1 MIRIFNIY
9 YPTRMLILV
18 VGEALVI
25 CLSFIAAAIL
35 RLGYDSVIVLQYE
48 YGFFKILAVTG
59 LALIGMMYFDL
70 YDALRLPRR
79 SETYFRMLVVLGLLS
94 FALAALSYFFPDFRL
109 GNGSLPAG
117 LLILAFALAGWRSC
131 YAWLVRQP
139 WMRERICIMGTGER
153 ASQLVGAMRTF
164 AGLGMDVVEWLN
176 DSEIKSLC
184 NHSERLLERVRS
196 QRVDRL
202 IVALEDRRGKM
213 PVRALLNLRFNG
225 VKVEDATEIL
235 EKTLGKIEVE
245 GLYPSWLIFSKG
257 FPLHSAALLARR
269 IVSILLSLLCLLV
282 FFPLLPVIALAVKL
296 SSCGPIFYRQKRVG
310 RGGRVFTC
318 YKFRTMKTDAEAV
331 SGPVWA
337 TQDDTRVTTFGRW
350 LRRTRLDEIP
360 QLWNVFVGD
369 MTFVGPRPERPE
381 FVELL
386 RREIP
391 YYDLRHAVRPGIT
404 GWAQVCYEYGASVEQ
419 AREKLKYDLYYIKHM
434 SVSLDLAI
442 IAKSVKIILLGR
454 GAR

>member
-25 CLSFIAAAIL
+25 CLSFIAAAVL

-70 YDALRLPRR
+70 YDALRVPPQ
-79 SETYFRMLVVLGLLS
+79 SEIYFRLLVVLGLLS
-94 FALAALSYFFPDFRL
+94 FALAALSYFFPAFQL

-131 YAWLVRQP
+131 YAWLVRRP

-153 ASQLVGAMRTF
+153 ASRLVGAVRTCVD
-164 AGLGMDVVEWLN
+164 LGMDVVEWLN
-176 DSEIKSLC
+176 DSEINSLC
-184 NHSERLLERVRS
+184 NHGERLLERVRS
-196 QRVDRL
+196 HRVDRL

-213 PVRALLNLRFNG
+213 PVGALLNLRFNG

-257 FPLHSAALLARR
+257 FPLHSGSRFSRR
-269 IVSILLSLLCLLV
+269 VVSIIASLVCLLV
-282 FFPLLPVIALAVKL
+282 FLPLLPVIALAVKL
-296 SSCGPIFYRQKRVG
+296 SSSGPIFYQQKRVG
-310 RGGRVFTC
+310 RGGHVFTC
-318 YKFRTMKTDAEAV
+318 YKFRTMKTGAEAV
-331 SGPVWA
+331 SGPIWA
-337 TQDDTRVTTFGRW
+337 TEDDKRVTTFGRW
-350 LRRTRLDEIP
+350 LRLTRLDEIA

-369 MTFVGPRPERPE
+369 MAFVGPRPERPE

-386 RREIP
+386 RHEIP
-391 YYDLRHAVRPGIT
+391 YYDLRHVVRPGIT

-419 AREKLKYDLYYIKHM
+419 AREKLKYDLYYIKNM

-442 IAKSVKIILLGR
+442 IAKSVKIVLLGR